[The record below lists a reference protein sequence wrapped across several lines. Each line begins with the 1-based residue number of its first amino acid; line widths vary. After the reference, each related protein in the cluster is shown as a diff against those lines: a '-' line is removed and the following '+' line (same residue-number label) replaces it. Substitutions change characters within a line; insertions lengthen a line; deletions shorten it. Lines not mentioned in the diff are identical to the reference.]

1 MTSTGQ
7 LYHSIVV
14 VVIVV
19 VVAVVVIVVVTLCF
33 IYMVALLISVQTGRW
48 NHIEDLDEFFIRISF
63 WNFSP
68 IHLKCPVNNTS
79 LQRLHDVVMV

>member
-1 MTSTGQ
+1 MYSMTSTGQ
-7 LYHSIVV
+7 LYHSI
-14 VVIVV
+14 VIVV

-63 WNFSP
+63 SEFFS
-68 IHLKCPVNNTS
+68 NTLEMS
-79 LQRLHDVVMV
+79 SK

>member
-7 LYHSIVV
+7 LYHSI
-14 VVIVV
+14 VIVV

-63 WNFSP
+63 SEFFS
-68 IHLKCPVNNTS
+68 NTLEMS
-79 LQRLHDVVMV
+79 SK